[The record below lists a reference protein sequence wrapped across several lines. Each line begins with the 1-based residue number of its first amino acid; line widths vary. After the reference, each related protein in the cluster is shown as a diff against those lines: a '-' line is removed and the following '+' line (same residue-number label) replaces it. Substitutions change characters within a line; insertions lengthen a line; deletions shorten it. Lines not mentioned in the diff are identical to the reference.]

1 MYSPGEVVASCSI
14 FNVAPSKVSGAAFHA
29 YVPSSILTKISKVSS
44 MIHKYCGL
52 VAVSS
57 TIVHP
62 VKQDVEHKSV
72 TEQTNRD

>member
-1 MYSPGEVVASCSI
+1 
-14 FNVAPSKVSGAAFHA
+14 
-29 YVPSSILTKISKVSS
+29 
-44 MIHKYCGL
+44 MIHKSCGL
-52 VAVSS
+52 VAVSF